1 MKKLNGLHHVTA
13 IASDAQRNVEFYT
26 GLLGLRLV
34 KKTVNFDDPQ
44 SYHLYYGDGRGTP
57 GTILTFFVWP
67 GGSKGRVGSG
77 EPSRV
82 AFAVPE
88 GSLPWWRR
96 RLSEAGVEV
105 KGNGT
110 VFGGETIS
118 FADPDGM
125 QVELIESDAP
135 RDVQIWTDGQVGADS
150 AIRTI
155 AGVTLTRTAK
165 PSSDELY
172 TQQLGFREIG
182 TEDGRRRFASGEGN
196 SESFIDVVEPEV
208 AGHGRMGAG
217 TIHHIAF
224 RTPDDATQLEWLQKI
239 TGLGLHVSP
248 VMDRNY
254 FHSIYFREPSGILF
268 EVATDGPGFAV
279 DEAAET
285 LGESLQ
291 LPAQY
296 ERARTQIEAILPPI
310 HLPQRAGVSKVEVRA

>member
-1 MKKLNGLHHVTA
+1 MKTLNGIHHVTA
-13 IASDAQRNVEFYT
+13 ITQDAQRNVDFYT

-67 GGSKGRVGSG
+67 GASNSRVASG

-82 AFAVPE
+82 AFEVPR
-88 GSLPWWRR
+88 GSVSLWRQ

-110 VFGGETIS
+110 LFGAETIS

-125 QVELIESDAP
+125 QVELIESDVS
-135 RDVQIWTDGQVGADS
+135 RGVEIWTNGQVGADA

-165 PSSDELY
+165 QSSDELY
-172 TQQLGFREIG
+172 TNQLGFREIG
-182 TEDGRRRFASGEGN
+182 SEGSRRRFSSGDG
-196 SESFIDVVEPEV
+196 SAVSFIDVVEPET
-208 AGHGRMGAG
+208 AGRGRMGAG

-224 RTPDDATQLEWLQKI
+224 RTPDDAAQAEWLKKI

-254 FHSIYFREPSGILF
+254 FHSIYFREPCGILF
-268 EVATDGPGFAV
+268 EIATDGPGFAI
-279 DEAAET
+279 DEAPET
-285 LGESLQ
+285 LGQSLK

-296 ERARTQIEAILPPI
+296 ERARKQLEAILPPI
-310 HLPQRAGVSKVEVRA
+310 HVPERLALRTTEVRA